1 MVNVI
6 GAGLAGSEAAWQI
19 ARRGH
24 SVRLW
29 EMRPA
34 KQTPAHS
41 TGDFAELVCSNS
53 FGSMIETTAP
63 GLLKLELERMGSV
76 ILATARQAQVP
87 AGGALAVDR
96 HQFARLVTEKVA
108 HHPLIT
114 VMREECT
121 SIPAGITV
129 IATGP
134 LTSESLTEVLQTMT
148 NSENLHFYDAA
159 APIVD
164 GATIDYEA
172 GFWGARYGKGEPDYF
187 NCPLTKAEYEE
198 FWEALISAEVA
209 PVHGDLE
216 EDLTVFEGCMPIE
229 VLAKRGKDAIR
240 FGPFKPVGLEDPSG
254 RRPYAVLQLRKENTK
269 ATLFNLVGC
278 QTRLKW
284 GEQRRVF
291 RMIPA
296 LRQAEFLRY
305 GVMHRNTF
313 VNSPQVLLPTFQMRG
328 FPNIFLA
335 GQLTGVEG
343 YMESTVSGLV
353 AGVNAARL
361 ADGRSPLVFPEDTV
375 VGAMAHYISSADP
388 KHFQPMNANFGILPP
403 LPTRVRDKHARKQA
417 YVKRAQASLEA
428 YLSTVGEE

>member
-1 MVNVI
+1 MVVNVI

-216 EDLTVFEGCMPIE
+216 EDLTVFEDVCPLKFWQKGQ
-229 VLAKRGKDAIR
+229 DAIR
-240 FGPFKPVGLEDPSG
+240 FGPFNQLDLRIHQAGDPMRCCSCAKKT
-254 RRPYAVLQLRKENTK
+254 RRP
-269 ATLFNLVGC
+269 
-278 QTRLKW
+278 
-284 GEQRRVF
+284 
-291 RMIPA
+291 
-296 LRQAEFLRY
+296 
-305 GVMHRNTF
+305 
-313 VNSPQVLLPTFQMRG
+313 
-328 FPNIFLA
+328 
-335 GQLTGVEG
+335 
-343 YMESTVSGLV
+343 
-353 AGVNAARL
+353 
-361 ADGRSPLVFPEDTV
+361 
-375 VGAMAHYISSADP
+375 
-388 KHFQPMNANFGILPP
+388 
-403 LPTRVRDKHARKQA
+403 
-417 YVKRAQASLEA
+417 
-428 YLSTVGEE
+428 LS